1 MAQGS
6 GLGLVAL
13 WDEQADEGAGEPV
26 LVPVGIPVLFDDEP
40 VVDAGVVEQPEDI
53 GGLGWRQVWLERAA
67 VGRVA
72 IPGVFFLGD
81 AVCTT
86 YPVRDKARAV
96 LRTGWRPPYAAGP
109 SRDELAGLL
118 RRPAAMTAA

>member
-1 MAQGS
+1 M
-6 GLGLVAL
+6 
-13 WDEQADEGAGEPV
+13 
-26 LVPVGIPVLFDDEP
+26 LFDDEP
-40 VVDAGVVEQPEDI
+40 VVGAEVVEQPEDI

-96 LRTGWRPPYAAGP
+96 LRTRLAAPLRGRPF
-109 SRDELAGLL
+109 SR
-118 RRPAAMTAA
+118 